1 MHLLFPLFPD
11 KGISEIPM
19 SKLNKSS
26 KSDTGSKPASSKSS
40 AKEPQKLEV
49 VKIISP
55 SDSPD
60 SKDLKV
66 SEVMD
71 LEAVAEIVPAVILDQ
86 KSSPKSSEQ
95 PGEASMPPNASTD
108 ASADVSTER
117 LQPIPP
123 ATESMQYRAIGV
135 VQGRYVAQTES
146 FSKGLLMADDGTIID
161 AVLLGK
167 VISIAKKRLDLEKS
181 YLWVV
186 YPRTREKTGELH
198 LQIAGVWAP
207 VEMGKSDQPL
217 DPGVEDGYFSIRGE
231 VVYQA
236 ADTSTVTV
244 KVQRIEQKKDL
255 DKGRAKF
262 KLHLS
267 GLLPGNPTR
276 QFWDINVQ
284 REGNTLVILDAK
296 AIATIARKP
305 ARKPARGDG
314 RPQFKGKP
322 TRRPDQ
328 YSDSRSDSYLDQSR
342 QSPSGKPVLKPLG
355 ERNVPKPS
363 RPVKRAN
370 PPMDGE

>member
-26 KSDTGSKPASSKSS
+26 KSDTGSKPASSKSP

-49 VKIISP
+49 VKIINP

-60 SKDLKV
+60 SKELKV

-71 LEAVAEIVPAVILDQ
+71 LEAVAEIVPVVILDQ
-86 KSSPKSSEQ
+86 KSSAKSSEQ
-95 PGEASMPPNASTD
+95 PGESMSPD

-236 ADTSTVTV
+236 AETSTVTV

-276 QFWDINVQ
+276 QFWDINVR

-305 ARKPARGDG
+305 ARKPARSDG

-355 ERNVPKPS
+355 ERNIPKPS

-370 PPMDGE
+370 PPVGE